1 MKKKI
6 ESYQGAAGGWGAVK
20 SVANAVRKQMDIRQD
35 VIAMFDMNKP
45 EGFDCPGCAWPDP
58 KHSASFDICENGAK
72 AIAWEVTDKQVNA
85 SFFAEN
91 TVQSLLTWGD
101 HELEAAGR
109 LTQPLKYDA
118 VSDCYKPLSWQ
129 QAFDEIG
136 ARLQSYS
143 DPNQVE
149 FYTSGRTSNEAA
161 FLYQLFAREYGSNN
175 FPDCSNM
182 CHEPTSVGLAA
193 SIGVGKG
200 TVLLEDFEKCDLVI
214 CIGHNPGTNHPRML
228 TSLRALVKRG
238 AKMIAINPLQERGLE
253 RFTAPQN
260 PFEMLTNSETQ
271 LASAYYNVRIGG
283 DMALLKG
290 MMRLLI
296 ERDDAASAAGRPSLL
311 DDEFIQTHTVGFDE
325 LRRDVLNS
333 EWKDIERI
341 SGLSQTQIAE
351 LADAYAAAERTIIC
365 YGMGITQHEHGTQN
379 VQQLVNLLLMKGNIG
394 KPGAGICPLRG
405 HSNVQGDRTVG
416 ITEKPS
422 AEFLARLGERY
433 GFTPPQAAENRVWPT
448 KAENHLR
455 FNIINDKENRVNGIA
470 LYYRLPMVQV
480 NDEQSFVEQAEW
492 SMLVQL
498 FNQRLQ
504 ERIQSGE
511 LKTISG
517 GTARSVKIAP
527 DYQSLF
533 FRVNARDD
541 NIQDAANALMAELA
555 TIDQHGFSAEELDD
569 VKSTRLTWLKN
580 AVDQQAERD
589 LRMLTSRLASSSL
602 NNTPFLSPE
611 ETYQLSKRLWQQITV
626 QSLAEK
632 WQQLRKNQDAFWEQ
646 MVNNELAAKKA
657 LSPAAILALEKE
669 YANKK
674 LAAYIFPGRN
684 LSLTVDADPQA
695 EISSKETLAENLTS
709 LTLSNGARVILAKSA
724 GEEQKL
730 QITAVSNKGDLS
742 FPAQQKS
749 LIALANKA
757 VSGSGV
763 GELSSSSLKRWSA
776 ENSVTMSS
784 KVSGMNTLLSVS
796 ARTNNPEPGFQLINQ
811 RITHSTI
818 NDNIW
823 ASLQNAQIQALKTL
837 DQRPAE
843 KFAQQMYETRYADD
857 RTKLLQENQIV
868 QFTAADALAADR
880 QLFSSPADITFVIV
894 GNVSED
900 KLVALI
906 TRYLGSIKHSDSPLA
921 AGKPLTR
928 ATDNASVTVK
938 EQNEPVAQVS
948 QWKRYDSRTPVNL
961 ATRMALDAFNVALA
975 KDLRVNIREQA
986 SGAYSVSSRL
996 SVDPQAKDISH
1007 LLAFTCQP
1015 ERHDELLTLANEV
1028 MVKRLAKGI
1037 SEQELNE
1044 YQQNV
1049 QRSLD
1054 IQQRSVQQLA
1064 NTIVNSLIQYD
1075 DPAAWTEQEQ
1085 LLKQMTVENV
1095 NTAVKQYLSHPV
1107 NTYTGV
1113 LLPK

>member
-1 MKKKI
+1 
-6 ESYQGAAGGWGAVK
+6 
-20 SVANAVRKQMDIRQD
+20 
-35 VIAMFDMNKP
+35 
-45 EGFDCPGCAWPDP
+45 
-58 KHSASFDICENGAK
+58 
-72 AIAWEVTDKQVNA
+72 
-85 SFFAEN
+85 
-91 TVQSLLTWGD
+91 
-101 HELEAAGR
+101 
-109 LTQPLKYDA
+109 
-118 VSDCYKPLSWQ
+118 
-129 QAFDEIG
+129 
-136 ARLQSYS
+136 
-143 DPNQVE
+143 
-149 FYTSGRTSNEAA
+149 
-161 FLYQLFAREYGSNN
+161 
-175 FPDCSNM
+175 
-182 CHEPTSVGLAA
+182 
-193 SIGVGKG
+193 
-200 TVLLEDFEKCDLVI
+200 
-214 CIGHNPGTNHPRML
+214 
-228 TSLRALVKRG
+228 
-238 AKMIAINPLQERGLE
+238 
-253 RFTAPQN
+253 
-260 PFEMLTNSETQ
+260 
-271 LASAYYNVRIGG
+271 
-283 DMALLKG
+283 
-290 MMRLLI
+290 
-296 ERDDAASAAGRPSLL
+296 
-311 DDEFIQTHTVGFDE
+311 
-325 LRRDVLNS
+325 
-333 EWKDIERI
+333 
-341 SGLSQTQIAE
+341 
-351 LADAYAAAERTIIC
+351 
-365 YGMGITQHEHGTQN
+365 
-379 VQQLVNLLLMKGNIG
+379 
-394 KPGAGICPLRG
+394 
-405 HSNVQGDRTVG
+405 
-416 ITEKPS
+416 
-422 AEFLARLGERY
+422 
-433 GFTPPQAAENRVWPT
+433 
-448 KAENHLR
+448 
-455 FNIINDKENRVNGIA
+455 
-470 LYYRLPMVQV
+470 
-480 NDEQSFVEQAEW
+480 
-492 SMLVQL
+492 
-498 FNQRLQ
+498 
-504 ERIQSGE
+504 
-511 LKTISG
+511 
-517 GTARSVKIAP
+517 
-527 DYQSLF
+527 
-533 FRVNARDD
+533 
-541 NIQDAANALMAELA
+541 
-555 TIDQHGFSAEELDD
+555 
-569 VKSTRLTWLKN
+569 
-580 AVDQQAERD
+580 
-589 LRMLTSRLASSSL
+589 
-602 NNTPFLSPE
+602 
-611 ETYQLSKRLWQQITV
+611 
-626 QSLAEK
+626 AEK